1 MNLYGDRG
9 NLICIQ
15 KRLQWYGHDCIIEP
29 INLHE
34 SLDYSAYD
42 MLFMGG
48 GSAQEQR
55 LVSKDWLRQADDLWA
70 ELEKGLPALCICGA
84 FQFLGSYY
92 EAVDGQKLKGLGLFD
107 LYTIYEPDR
116 LIGISLSL
124 PN

>member
-84 FQFLGSYY
+84 KMKTWCPRRTSSS
-92 EAVDGQKLKGLGLFD
+92 LKVMMEVTTPLV
-107 LYTIYEPDR
+107 
-116 LIGISLSL
+116 
-124 PN
+124 